1 MEAGKLESHTNA
13 VIKYLAKVSPAL
25 TQWENTLPVTLGE
38 EVEKQMPGFSGQFY
52 QLCLEMQK
60 ER

>member
-1 MEAGKLESHTNA
+1 MEAGKPESHTNA
-13 VIKYLAKVSPAL
+13 VVKYSAKISPAS

-38 EVEKQMPGFSGQFY
+38 EVGKQMPGFSGHFY
-52 QLCLEMQK
+52 WLCLEMQK